1 MMLIHLILPSP
12 KAPAFLA
19 TYWIPGA
26 HAAGLWA
33 EVLDRTTRVYVLVV
47 SLEVSMTV
55 EGKVVTIVEAGFV
68 EHPFGRRQIGALI
81 GSLFPCITGYF
92 CRKERSSS

>member
-1 MMLIHLILPSP
+1 MNGFMMLIHLILPSP
-12 KAPAFLA
+12 KASTFLA
-19 TYWIPGA
+19 AYWIPGA
-26 HAAGLWA
+26 HTARLWA

-68 EHPFGRRQIGALI
+68 ETLELPR
-81 GSLFPCITGYF
+81 
-92 CRKERSSS
+92 

>member
-1 MMLIHLILPSP
+1 MMNRFMMLIHLILPSP
-12 KAPAFLA
+12 KASTFLA
-19 TYWIPGA
+19 AYWIPGA
-26 HAAGLWA
+26 HTARLWA

-68 EHPFGRRQIGALI
+68 ETLELPR
-81 GSLFPCITGYF
+81 
-92 CRKERSSS
+92 